1 MKTVVAVDR
10 QTLFDIAIQ
19 ETGSVESVFAIS
31 RANNKSVSD
40 SISRDVV
47 AVTEITDRNIVDM
60 FKTQKPATAV
70 ETSEDL
76 QGNEIILSDG
86 SILNSIDLTPIIV

>member
-1 MKTVVAVDR
+1 MKNVVAVDR

-19 ETGSVESVFAIS
+19 ETGTVESVFAIS

-40 SISRDVV
+40 SLSRDVV
-47 AVTEITDRNIVDM
+47 AVTEITDKNVVNM
-60 FKTQKPATAV
+60 FKIQKPATAV
-70 ETSEDL
+70 ETSEEL

>member
-19 ETGSVESVFAIS
+19 ETGTVESVFAIS

-40 SISRDVV
+40 AISRDIIS
-47 AVTEITDRNIVDM
+47 VTEITDKNVTNM
-60 FKTQKPATAV
+60 FKSQKPATAV
-70 ETSEDL
+70 DKSEEL
-76 QGNEIILSDG
+76 VGNEIILSDG

>member
-1 MKTVVAVDR
+1 MKTIVAVDR

-19 ETGSVESVFAIS
+19 ETGTVESVFSIS
-31 RANNKSVSD
+31 RLNNKSVSD
-40 SISRDVV
+40 SLDRDVV
-47 AVTEITDRNIVDM
+47 TVTEITDKNVVNM
-60 FKTQKPATAV
+60 FKIQKPATAV
-70 ETSEDL
+70 ETSEEL

>member
-1 MKTVVAVDR
+1 MKNVVAVDR

-19 ETGSVESVFAIS
+19 ETGTVESVFAIS

-40 SISRDVV
+40 SLSRDVV
-47 AVTEITDRNIVDM
+47 AVTEITDKNVTNM
-60 FKTQKPATAV
+60 FKSQKPATAV
-70 ETSEDL
+70 DMSEEL
-76 QGNEIILSDG
+76 VGNEIILSDG

>member
-40 SISRDVV
+40 SISRDII
-47 AVTEITDRNIVDM
+47 AVTEITDKNVTNM
-60 FKTQKPATAV
+60 FKSQKPATAV
-70 ETSEDL
+70 DMSEEL
-76 QGNEIILSDG
+76 VGNEIILSDG

>member
-1 MKTVVAVDR
+1 MKNVVAVDR

-19 ETGSVESVFAIS
+19 ETGTVESVFAIS

-40 SISRDVV
+40 SISRDII
-47 AVTEITDRNIVDM
+47 AVTEITDKNVTNM
-60 FKTQKPATAV
+60 FKSQKPATAV
-70 ETSEDL
+70 DMSEEL
-76 QGNEIILSDG
+76 VGNEIILSDG

>member
-40 SISRDVV
+40 AISRDIIS
-47 AVTEITDRNIVDM
+47 VTEITDKNVVNM
-60 FKTQKPATAV
+60 FKIQKPATAV
-70 ETSEDL
+70 ETSEEL

>member
-1 MKTVVAVDR
+1 MKNVVAVDR

-19 ETGSVESVFAIS
+19 ETGTVESVFAIS

-40 SISRDVV
+40 SLSRDVV
-47 AVTEITDRNIVDM
+47 AVTEITDKNVVNM
-60 FKTQKPATAV
+60 FKIQKPATAV
-70 ETSEDL
+70 ETSEEP

>member
-1 MKTVVAVDR
+1 MKNVVAVDR

-19 ETGSVESVFAIS
+19 EIGTVESVFAIS

-40 SISRDVV
+40 SLSRDVV
-47 AVTEITDRNIVDM
+47 AVTEITDKNVVNM
-60 FKTQKPATAV
+60 FKIQKPATAV
-70 ETSEDL
+70 ETSEEL

>member
-1 MKTVVAVDR
+1 MKTIVAVDR

-19 ETGSVESVFAIS
+19 ETGTVESVFAIS

-40 SISRDVV
+40 SLSRDVV
-47 AVTEITDRNIVDM
+47 AVTEITDKNVTNM
-60 FKTQKPATAV
+60 FKSQKPATAV
-70 ETSEDL
+70 DMSEEL
-76 QGNEIILSDG
+76 VGNEIILSDG